1 MDFYQKQNN
10 DISNSNNYIQYNN
23 YNQSNYPHNPY
34 PQNYSSKIK
43 PSNNLINADFNY
55 QQNFSPP
62 GIIESNRLF
71 PQKNNFINDNDY
83 KNKNSSKNYKNKY
96 SENNVIYQKYSKLY
110 STSKKYCI

>member
-55 QQNFSPP
+55 QQHFSPP
-62 GIIESNRLF
+62 GISEMNHLY
-71 PQKNNFINDNDY
+71 PQKNNFINDKDNNNIH
-83 KNKNSSKNYKNKY
+83 NKNNYP
-96 SENNVIYQKYSKLY
+96 ENNLIYQN
-110 STSKKYCI
+110 